1 MKAAQ
6 HEVPDR
12 SRLKHIVV
20 VLLSMALLAEHAA
33 SRRHS
38 VRLFFFRL
46 LGHAEIVALGL
57 FDGPAAGFGVAA
69 DMPRHV
75 RPEDLTALAARLRAI
90 AILAARI
97 FLSGGGATGTTE
109 AALPRRAP
117 PLSSKPVCARRRAA
131 YHDTS

>member
-6 HEVPDR
+6 HDVPDR

-20 VLLSMALLAEHAA
+20 MLLSMALLAEYAA

-38 VRLFFFRL
+38 VRLLFFRL

-57 FDGPAAGFGVAA
+57 FDGPAAGFHVVP
-69 DMPRHV
+69 DEPRHV
-75 RPEDLTALAARLRAI
+75 RPEDLTALAARLRTI
-90 AILAARI
+90 AILIARV
-97 FLSGGGATGTTE
+97 FLSGGETGTGKG
-109 AALPRRAP
+109 ASPRPAP
-117 PLSSKPVCARRRAA
+117 PVSCEPVCARPAAA

>member
-20 VLLSMALLAEHAA
+20 VLLSMALIAEHAA

-57 FDGPAAGFGVAA
+57 LDGPAAGFGVAA
-69 DMPRHV
+69 DVPRHV

-90 AILAARI
+90 AILIARI
-97 FLSGGGATGTTE
+97 FLSVGATGTAE
-109 AALPRRAP
+109 AALPRLAS